1 MSRPGSRPRT
11 ARRPSAWRRRWRWE
25 APPALWAGLIAG
37 LSSLSLPD
45 TPPLFPLQDK
55 VAHAI
60 LYGVLAAL
68 CARALRQGIGW
79 SPRAALAGAWVLAA
93 AYGVTDELHQLWVP
107 LRSADP
113 ADWLADAI
121 GAAIGLAALRW
132 TAPEYRDHETAG
144 G

>member
-1 MSRPGSRPRT
+1 MSRANTSSLAG
-11 ARRPSAWRRRWRWE
+11 RRASAWRQRWRWE
-25 APPALWAGLIAG
+25 TPPALWAGLIAG

-45 TPPLFPLQDK
+45 TPPLFPFQDK
-55 VAHAI
+55 VVHAI

-68 CARALRQGIGW
+68 CARALRQGVGW
-79 SPRAALAGAWVLAA
+79 SPRAALVGGWVIAA

-113 ADWLADAI
+113 ADWLADAV
-121 GAAIGLAALRW
+121 GAAIGLAALRR